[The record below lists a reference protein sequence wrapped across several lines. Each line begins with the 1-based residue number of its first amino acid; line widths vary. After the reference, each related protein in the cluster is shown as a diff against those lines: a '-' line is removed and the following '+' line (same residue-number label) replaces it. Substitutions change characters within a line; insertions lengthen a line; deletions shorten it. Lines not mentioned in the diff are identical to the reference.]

1 MKITNAKEMVE
12 QIEAEKEISLKFVT
26 YLLENNKIK
35 YVENAEEIDDF
46 QFNLNLVW
54 WEQFIN
60 HQIKPFIKK

>member
-26 YLLENNKIK
+26 YLLEKNKIK

>member
-12 QIEAEKEISLKFVT
+12 QIEAEKEISLKFVN

-60 HQIKPFIKK
+60 HQIKPFINK

>member
-1 MKITNAKEMVE
+1 MEITNAKEMVE

-60 HQIKPFIKK
+60 HQIKPFIHK

>member
-60 HQIKPFIKK
+60 HQIKPIIHK

>member
-60 HQIKPFIKK
+60 HQIKPFINK

>member
-12 QIEAEKEISLKFVT
+12 QIEAGKEISLKFVT

-60 HQIKPFIKK
+60 HQIKPFIHK

>member
-26 YLLENNKIK
+26 YLLEKNKIK

-60 HQIKPFIKK
+60 HQIKPFINK

>member
-60 HQIKPFIKK
+60 HQIKPFIHK

>member
-1 MKITNAKEMVE
+1 MKITNAQEMVE
-12 QIEAEKEISLKFVT
+12 QIEADKEISLKFVT

-60 HQIKPFIKK
+60 HQIKPFIHK